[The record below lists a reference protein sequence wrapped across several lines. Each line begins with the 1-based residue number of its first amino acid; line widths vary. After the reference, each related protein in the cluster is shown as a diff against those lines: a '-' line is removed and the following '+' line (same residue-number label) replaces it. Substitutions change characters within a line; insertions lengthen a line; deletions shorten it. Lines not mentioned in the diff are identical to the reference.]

1 MVVYVFY
8 FVVLKYDVMN
18 DLMLFGIYRLW
29 KRFTIDCSGVR
40 RGQIV
45 LDLVGGIGDLIAKF
59 FRLVGEI
66 GKVVFVDINEFMF
79 KMGREKLRNIGVI
92 GNVEYV
98 QANVEALSF
107 SDNIFDCIII
117 SFGLRNVIDKDKV
130 LRLMYR
136 VLKFGGRLLVFEF
149 SKLIIES
156 LSKVY
161 DVYFFYVLSR
171 IGLLVANDVDS
182 YRYLVEFIRMYF
194 DQDILKVMMQDVG
207 FESVDYYNLTVGV
220 VALYRGYK
228 F

>member
-1 MVVYVFY
+1 M
-8 FVVLKYDVMN
+8 
-18 DLMLFGIYRLW
+18 
-29 KRFTIDCSGVR
+29 
-40 RGQIV
+40 
-45 LDLVGGIGDLIAKF
+45 
-59 FRLVGEI
+59 
-66 GKVVFVDINEFMF
+66 
-79 KMGREKLRNIGVI
+79 
-92 GNVEYV
+92 
-98 QANVEALSF
+98 SF

-194 DQDILKVMMQDVG
+194 D
-207 FESVDYYNLTVGV
+207 
-220 VALYRGYK
+220 
-228 F
+228 